1 MTEAHVHLRPPQAAS
16 YLGVAVATLSK
27 WRVTGQG
34 PLFARAGR
42 AVVYRRRDLDA
53 WLGQHTMR
61 ATSVPHTEAA

>member
-1 MTEAHVHLRPPQAAS
+1 MTDAIVHLRPPQAAA

-42 AVVYRRRDLDA
+42 AVVYRRHDLDA
-53 WLGQHTMR
+53 WLGQRTMR
-61 ATSVPHTEAA
+61 ATSVPLVVAA